1 MERKK
6 LTRTINTKTA
16 EGQEE
21 ALRAL
26 QEQLEQ
32 PVVETQ
38 PIVEQRA
45 PLNTYAETVVEPRR
59 MAAPRQERNA
69 PPSKVA
75 KPTAPKRDVKRINMD
90 IPTDLNDLI
99 EAEIEE
105 TGQTVKGFFVM
116 LARQY
121 FRNR

>member
-1 MERKK
+1 
-6 LTRTINTKTA
+6 
-16 EGQEE
+16 
-21 ALRAL
+21 LRAL
-26 QEQLEQ
+26 QEQLDQPTTAIVEAAEQ
-32 PVVETQ
+32 PVPVA
-38 PIVEQRA
+38 VEQPPVRLA
-45 PLNTYAETVVEPRR
+45 AIQTEVEKRSP
-59 MAAPRQERNA
+59 APRYDKGA
-69 PPSKVA
+69 PAA
-75 KPTAPKRDVKRINMD
+75 KDAKTVTPKRDVKRINMD